1 MFGPYGQKRLLE
13 TLTFGNNL
21 CLKSNSIY
29 QGKKSKTFDI
39 ISLFFVMFRC
49 KIFNIF
55 SWHKYLPIMSILE
68 AWKQYNFFLPENWTT
83 WHKIASIHFTCTLGQ
98 RQSNN
103 NEIKVWWNEFHWK
116 LTFRVNLKFIYGARA
131 RNKDVLS
138 ESRTRFLQREVDPH
152 S

>member
-1 MFGPYGQKRLLE
+1 MFEKQFHLPRE
-13 TLTFGNNL
+13 
-21 CLKSNSIY
+21 
-29 QGKKSKTFDI
+29 KKQNIRYYFSA
-39 ISLFFVMFRC
+39 FFVMFTKHC
-49 KIFNIF
+49 LGVKFSTSFHDINICQ
-55 SWHKYLPIMSILE
+55 SWGSSKHKNNII
-68 AWKQYNFFLPENWTT
+68 FFLPENWTT
-83 WHKIASIHFTCTLGQ
+83 WHKIAFIHFTCTLGQ

-116 LTFRVNLKFIYGARA
+116 LTFRVNLKFIYGASA